1 MYFRLYLNYKF
12 NFWVYINIYLEISMK
27 KIIFNKLIIDVTKF
41 FLLSSLSLSLI
52 ILVVQAVN
60 FLDYIS
66 EDGHGL
72 YTYFGITILNFPKI
86 FSRVMPFCIFITIF
100 YIINKYEL
108 KNELL
113 IFWSIGVKKI
123 KFINTLIIF
132 SLLFLFLQLFL
143 NLFIVP
149 KSLDQAREFIRNSNI
164 DFFPNLIKEKKFVD
178 AVESLT
184 IFVEEKKKNG
194 ELINIYLKDN
204 LSSDQSQIIYA
215 KKGSLIFNDER
226 NLLELF
232 DGNFIDVDKKKITTF
247 SFKKT
252 EFDLSKFK
260 TKTTVFPKIQE
271 LDTKIIFLCLYKLQV
286 NSDFNL
292 GNTYLQCND
301 KTYSDIIEEAFKRS
315 VKPLF
320 IPLIVLIS
328 SLVVFYNKD
337 NFLYTRFQFFL
348 FFLVFFIIILSE
360 ISSRYIHD
368 IQTTMIFSSLPIIL
382 FIISYLYLIFKLK
395 EKL

>member
-1 MYFRLYLNYKF
+1 
-12 NFWVYINIYLEISMK
+12 MK

-41 FLLSSLSLSLI
+41 FLLSSFSLSLI

-60 FLDYIS
+60 FLDYVS

-72 YTYFGITILNFPKI
+72 HTYFGITILNFPKI

-113 IFWSIGVKKI
+113 IFWNIGVKKI

-132 SLLFLFLQLFL
+132 SLFFLFLQLLL

-164 DFFPNLIKEKKFVD
+164 DFFPNLIKEKRFVD

-184 IFVEEKKKNG
+184 IFVEKKKKNG

-204 LSSDQSQIIYA
+204 LSNDQSQIIYA
-215 KKGSLIFNDER
+215 KKGNLVFNDER

-260 TKTTVFPKIQE
+260 TKTTVYPKIQE
-271 LDTKIIFLCLYKLQV
+271 LDTKIIFLCLYKLKV
-286 NSDFNL
+286 NREYTL
-292 GNTYLQCND
+292 AKTYLQCND
-301 KTYSDIIEEAFKRS
+301 ETYSDIIEEAFKRS

-337 NFLYTRFQFFL
+337 NFLYTRFQYFL
-348 FFLVFFIIILSE
+348 FFLVFSIIIISE

-368 IQTTMIFSSLPIIL
+368 IQTTIIFSSLPIVL

-395 EKL
+395 ERL